1 MLKDW
6 YVKLHTGSG
15 PTELSGQLTYA
26 LSPVSYRSDST
37 KACRMLLCYSNPAC
51 DMSIGYDFDDPNS
64 VQRIDYEVEINPANL
79 DFTSGFTFA
88 DQIEDVVVKAED
100 LIKQKQHGGN
110 LGFLVPNTG
119 FGIQD
124 CDPKD
129 DSFTLESAGMGNIKN
144 APSYV
149 KYESVLDVDL
159 AKLQDDVHTYL
170 DYYTNLNKQQ
180 NKAVNKRSTQSA
192 TLIDKLENL
201 TPDEMVTE
209 VNNWIKRKKISLSR
223 LLEIL
228 IQDANT
234 VNATNVATTF
244 YDLINKDS
252 WLTKDGSPAYEA
264 LDVAFQKATYDN
276 GKPLTGYNDPKD
288 PKEWHDYFE
297 HYDRDQDYDSIF
309 DDERVTRISYV
320 IGSKTDLALFFD
332 FTSDQLIAWVD
343 REYSG
348 AEYAHDFK

>member
-15 PTELSGQLTYA
+15 PTELSGQLTYY

-79 DFTSGFTFA
+79 DFTSGLTFA

-209 VNNWIKRKKISLSR
+209 VNSWIKRKKISLSR

-234 VNATNVATTF
+234 VNATNVATAF
-244 YDLINKDS
+244 YDLINKDNATS
-252 WLTKDGSPAYEA
+252 FFIVADFWLSMIYS
-264 LDVAFQKATYDN
+264 LN
-276 GKPLTGYNDPKD
+276 PK
-288 PKEWHDYFE
+288 
-297 HYDRDQDYDSIF
+297 R
-309 DDERVTRISYV
+309 
-320 IGSKTDLALFFD
+320 
-332 FTSDQLIAWVD
+332 
-343 REYSG
+343 
-348 AEYAHDFK
+348 